1 LDRFLS
7 MRRQNL
13 NSCCCTA
20 RVFAVIGRALL
31 IFTAISVC
39 TMPVTQHL
47 WTWDHF
53 LHGGRDFELG
63 MLMVLSLLSL
73 VLVLAKSCKQCI
85 QAFLLARHSLA
96 SAFRNPASQ
105 EKTRLGAS
113 STFPV
118 ALMTCRHSGLGNL
131 PLQV

>member
-1 LDRFLS
+1 LHRFLS
-7 MRRQNL
+7 MRRPNL
-13 NSCCCTA
+13 NACSCTA
-20 RVFAVIGRALL
+20 RVLVVIGQVLL
-31 IFTAISVC
+31 IFTALSLC

-85 QAFLLARHSLA
+85 QALLSARHSLA
-96 SAFRNPASQ
+96 SAFRDPVSQ

-118 ALMTCRHSGLGNL
+118 ALMTCRHSGLGNP

>member
-1 LDRFLS
+1 MLS
-7 MRRQNL
+7 PDSIVATANL
-13 NSCCCTA
+13 PKLKIDFSEATIGSLSQHATA
-20 RVFAVIGRALL
+20 ESQCLLMHGRVLVVIGQVLL
-31 IFTAISVC
+31 IFTAISLC

-85 QAFLLARHSLA
+85 HALLSALAQSRSPFRDPVSQAADF
-96 SAFRNPASQ
+96 
-105 EKTRLGAS
+105 G
-113 STFPV
+113 
-118 ALMTCRHSGLGNL
+118 
-131 PLQV
+131 